1 MLLKWD
7 TGQEVYMLNQNDVRE
22 KFHDLKGNIQNFFH
36 KFQKS
41 DSKATAQADGVID
54 DTDEFTPVQDGEQ
67 VATAPRTRVIFSD
80 GSPEA
85 QKLVW
90 DNEDASMQDKSY
102 SFDEESTDADY
113 DFEDDFE
120 FEDDTDTGS
129 GQEARYR

>member
-1 MLLKWD
+1 MSLFFVLSGSFTSRSLVSRSIRPAQRMLLKWD

-22 KFHDLKGNIQNFFH
+22 KLHGLKGNIQNFFH

-41 DSKATAQADGVID
+41 DTTSDKKSTAQADGVID

-90 DNEDASMQDKSY
+90 DNEDAS
-102 SFDEESTDADY
+102 
-113 DFEDDFE
+113 
-120 FEDDTDTGS
+120 
-129 GQEARYR
+129 